1 MLNIKTG
8 SLNKRYTV
16 KHMNIK
22 NDSMV
27 QRLNALGLNHGTD
40 LKIKQRCL
48 FKGPCILEVNGQH
61 LSIRGCDA
69 CQIFLEEA
77 HD

>member
-27 QRLNALGLNHGTD
+27 QRLNALGLKPRNRFEDQT
-40 LKIKQRCL
+40 KMFI
-48 FKGPCILEVNGQH
+48 
-61 LSIRGCDA
+61 
-69 CQIFLEEA
+69 
-77 HD
+77 

>member
-40 LKIKQRCL
+40 RFRGLNLRRL
-48 FKGPCILEVNGQH
+48 NAVPCYH
-61 LSIRGCDA
+61 
-69 CQIFLEEA
+69 F
-77 HD
+77 